1 MPIIQEAFDI
11 PNDIMT
17 KLLTGEYRR
26 IGGIIRYAT
35 GPNKGQIV
43 KHLEPIDLKP
53 AQQVQSIG
61 AKVIQFAKRNKKVL
75 IVSGVAVAAVTV
87 GSFVYCKVKNREP
100 EVVTTFRSE
109 LKTYIEE
116 VRTGTLKLSSIENL
130 LSALEAVKSHK
141 DSSNIIIELSTEEL
155 DVLVNRIYEY
165 TKSLAK
171 MNEYPLNAED
181 IKKYDDS
188 VDNLQSY
195 LTVQKQIFET
205 AA

>member
-17 KLLTGEYRR
+17 KLLPGEYRR
-26 IGGIIRYAT
+26 IGGVIRYAT
-35 GPNKGQIV
+35 GPKKGQIV

-53 AQQVQSIG
+53 AQQAQSIG

-75 IVSGVAVAAVTV
+75 IVSGVAVAIVTV

-116 VRTGTLKLSSIENL
+116 VRTGTLKLSSIEKL

-165 TKSLAK
+165 TKCLAE
-171 MNEYPLNAED
+171 MNEYHLNAED
-181 IKKYDDS
+181 LEKYDDS
-188 VDNLQSY
+188 MGNLQSY

>member
-1 MPIIQEAFDI
+1 VD
-11 PNDIMT
+11 
-17 KLLTGEYRR
+17 
-26 IGGIIRYAT
+26 
-35 GPNKGQIV
+35 
-43 KHLEPIDLKP
+43 
-53 AQQVQSIG
+53 
-61 AKVIQFAKRNKKVL
+61 
-75 IVSGVAVAAVTV
+75 VAVAAVTV

-155 DVLVNRIYEY
+155 DVFVNRIYEY
-165 TKSLAK
+165 TKSLAE
-171 MNEYPLNAED
+171 MNEYPLNAEN